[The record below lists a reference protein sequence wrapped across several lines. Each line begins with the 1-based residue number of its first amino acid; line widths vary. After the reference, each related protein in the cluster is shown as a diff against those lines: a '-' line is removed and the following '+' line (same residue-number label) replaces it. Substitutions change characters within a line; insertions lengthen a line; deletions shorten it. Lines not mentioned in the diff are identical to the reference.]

1 MVQESLK
8 TPLHLY
14 KDGPYYTAYLF
25 MLYYLLQT
33 MYVLRNFLHSLLST
47 RNVGS
52 RFSLFG
58 NLLFKKM
65 FKFLRIFCLNIIF
78 NGFYVS
84 QCYSTDIFTKINVS
98 DFNQKKVLTT
108 PFIQTILTHKL
119 QVPFLLY
126 VIGVGYIQRDD
137 IISEGL
143 L

>member
-1 MVQESLK
+1 MK
-8 TPLHLY
+8 
-14 KDGPYYTAYLF
+14 
-25 MLYYLLQT
+25 QT
-33 MYVLRNFLHSLLST
+33 
-47 RNVGS
+47 NVGS
-52 RFSLFG
+52 RVSFG
-58 NLLFKKM
+58 NLLYNSF

-126 VIGVGYIQRDD
+126 VIGVGYILRGE

-143 L
+143 LYFSVSLLDHFLQKMEFFVFCKAFKGQMKSE

>member
-1 MVQESLK
+1 
-8 TPLHLY
+8 
-14 KDGPYYTAYLF
+14 
-25 MLYYLLQT
+25 
-33 MYVLRNFLHSLLST
+33 
-47 RNVGS
+47 
-52 RFSLFG
+52 
-58 NLLFKKM
+58 M

-119 QVPFLLY
+119 HVPFLLY
-126 VIGVGYIQRDD
+126 VIGVGYILWSE